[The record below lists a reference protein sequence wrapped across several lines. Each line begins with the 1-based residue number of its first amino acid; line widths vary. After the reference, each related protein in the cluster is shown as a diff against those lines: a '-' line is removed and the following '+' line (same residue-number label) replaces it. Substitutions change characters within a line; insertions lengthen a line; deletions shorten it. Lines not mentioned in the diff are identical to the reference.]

1 MIYSI
6 GPDVIERGIFAAKI
20 LHDDPA
26 VTSERSDAELVR
38 NQLYARVGR
47 AQLTELLLA
56 VDGETHFSWELLRRA
71 PVAPE
76 ELVPVYAALFV
87 AAMGLDMTDVAI
99 MIPGVRL
106 ADIRRASRMLEED
119 RALRRANDAV
129 VEFMLAHPIAKAWG
143 EGFEASSDL
152 MSLDVN
158 RNLWLSR
165 VDPKRRRHAV
175 GTYTHVLDQ
184 WGIVYDQPLLLTTRQ
199 AGAAIEGAVRQSI
212 TRLERLAVDTHGYT
226 DFGMAIAKL
235 LNLDLC
241 PRLYSLRDRHLH
253 LPRRFEVPA
262 AIVGIVQHDVSL
274 EPIREGWDD
283 LLRLA
288 ATIDEG
294 WRSATDVLERFGSA
308 ARGDRIY
315 RAGHALG
322 QLHRVPVRLLHDT
335 GVSPTP
341 LPDART
347 RRIRPCP
354 AAPNLHSTATRQTRP
369 THRGVDRHVRRF
381 DTTHQLRD
389 GLEYAAPAT
398 RR

>member
-1 MIYSI
+1 MIL
-6 GPDVIERGIFAAKI
+6 R
-20 LHDDPA
+20 DDPA
-26 VTSERSDAELVR
+26 VTSERSDAELLR

-56 VDGETHFSWELLRRA
+56 VHGETHFSWELLRRA

-106 ADIRRASRMLEED
+106 ADIRRVSRLLEED
-119 RALRRANDAV
+119 RGLRRANDVV

-175 GTYTHVLDQ
+175 GTCTHVLDQ
-184 WGIVYDQPLLLTTRQ
+184 WGIVYDQPLLLATRQ

-212 TRLERLAVDTHGYT
+212 THLERLAVDTHGYV

-253 LPRRFEVPA
+253 LPLSFFCHFGTFRLSMWHFISACAMTRRKPN
-262 AIVGIVQHDVSL
+262 
-274 EPIREGWDD
+274 
-283 LLRLA
+283 
-288 ATIDEG
+288 
-294 WRSATDVLERFGSA
+294 
-308 ARGDRIY
+308 
-315 RAGHALG
+315 
-322 QLHRVPVRLLHDT
+322 DT
-335 GVSPTP
+335 GSKASPDP
-341 LPDART
+341 S
-347 RRIRPCP
+347 I
-354 AAPNLHSTATRQTRP
+354 
-369 THRGVDRHVRRF
+369 
-381 DTTHQLRD
+381 D
-389 GLEYAAPAT
+389 GLNICKAT
-398 RR
+398 TSFVGVANTNRLVFFF